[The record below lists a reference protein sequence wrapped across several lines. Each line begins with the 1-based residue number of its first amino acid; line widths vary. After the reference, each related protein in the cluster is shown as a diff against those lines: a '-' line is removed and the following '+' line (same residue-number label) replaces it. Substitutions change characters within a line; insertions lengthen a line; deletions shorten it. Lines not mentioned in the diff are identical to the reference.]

1 MNFNFSQDYILEN
14 EIVLLRP
21 LKADDTIDLIPISI
35 NEPEIWKYS
44 LLQANGVEN
53 LRAYIKMALVAKAN
67 KKEYPFIV
75 FDKLINQLV
84 GSTRFYDIQITQSTL
99 QLGYTWY
106 SKIPQGTGLNTNCKF
121 FTTIFF

>member
-75 FDKLINQLV
+75 FGKLINELV
-84 GSTRFYDIQITQSTL
+84 GSTSFYDIQITQSTL
-99 QLGYTWY
+99 QLGYTWC

>member
-14 EIVLLRP
+14 EIVLLSP

-44 LLQANGVEN
+44 LLQANGIEN